1 MVEDFIIAG
10 RRPFRPFGFYTKEDY
25 DLIDKVLDECN
36 LQDYRKRFLK
46 ELSGGEVQCYIFAR
60 AIMKQS
66 DFFLFDEP
74 CSAMDIKYQKE
85 FFSIANDVR
94 QNLNAAILITI
105 HDINLAVN
113 YCDRLIILNHGNI
126 IYDGNAL
133 SVTSD
138 VISEAFDTIVSS
150 KCNNKK

>member
-1 MVEDFIIAG
+1 MVEDFIIEG

-46 ELSGGEVQCYIFAR
+46 ELSGGEVQRYIFAR

-74 CSAMDIKYQKE
+74 
-85 FFSIANDVR
+85 FLF
-94 QNLNAAILITI
+94 
-105 HDINLAVN
+105 
-113 YCDRLIILNHGNI
+113 RLDLM
-126 IYDGNAL
+126 
-133 SVTSD
+133 
-138 VISEAFDTIVSS
+138 
-150 KCNNKK
+150 

>member
-46 ELSGGEVQCYIFAR
+46 ELSGGELQCYIFAR

-74 CSAMDIKYQKE
+74 
-85 FFSIANDVR
+85 FLF
-94 QNLNAAILITI
+94 
-105 HDINLAVN
+105 
-113 YCDRLIILNHGNI
+113 RLDLM
-126 IYDGNAL
+126 
-133 SVTSD
+133 
-138 VISEAFDTIVSS
+138 
-150 KCNNKK
+150 

>member
-1 MVEDFIIAG
+1 MVEDFIIEG

-46 ELSGGEVQCYIFAR
+46 ELSGGEVQRCIFAR

-74 CSAMDIKYQKE
+74 
-85 FFSIANDVR
+85 FLF
-94 QNLNAAILITI
+94 
-105 HDINLAVN
+105 
-113 YCDRLIILNHGNI
+113 RLDLM
-126 IYDGNAL
+126 
-133 SVTSD
+133 
-138 VISEAFDTIVSS
+138 
-150 KCNNKK
+150 